1 MADEKEPASYGGK
14 LVSEMTLWE
23 LGDLEK
29 IINTSLA
36 KREEA
41 AKHPKFGTMELPPP
55 NPKFLELKNAVELE
69 IKNKQEKG
77 NA

>member
-1 MADEKEPASYGGK
+1 MAEEKEPAAYGGK
-14 LVSEMTLWE
+14 LISEMSLWE

-29 IINTSLA
+29 ILNKSLA
-36 KREEA
+36 AREEA

-55 NPKFLELKNAVELE
+55 NPKFLELKNAVELA
-69 IKNKQEKG
+69 IKNKQEQG